1 MNFWQNR
8 IPTGKPSVTLKDLVD
23 KVISQREVR
32 ETQVKTAST
41 EEAVKTAETDEA
53 PSSGQLDVEP
63 LHQTGD
69 SVKPSATTKN
79 ETAAAPSPKKD
90 EDCEADSSGQP
101 EAEGKLVNKP
111 EVKEEETKEETKEDK
126 KDKEIAVAKTDEKVK
141 EAAIEDIQKAKEE
154 DEMTEEE
161 LAAKK
166 EEEKET
172 ATEETEKKTAVTKTE
187 VKKAGFVRLANLDDK
202 TKSWLRTYWRN
213 LYPEE
218 YVEAM
223 LAEK

>member
-166 EEEKET
+166 EEEKEA
-172 ATEETEKKTAVTKTE
+172 ATEKTEKKTAVTKTE